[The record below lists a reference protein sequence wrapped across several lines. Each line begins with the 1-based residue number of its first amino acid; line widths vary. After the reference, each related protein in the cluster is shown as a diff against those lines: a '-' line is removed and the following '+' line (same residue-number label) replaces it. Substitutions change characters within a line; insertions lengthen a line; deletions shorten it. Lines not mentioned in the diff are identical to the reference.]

1 MIVAVQTQEF
11 VIDSTR
17 YVEAVTVVQDDDLL
31 HVGGGSSTCV
41 LI

>member
-17 YVEAVTVVQDDDLL
+17 YVENVAVVHDDDLL
-31 HVGGGSSTCV
+31 YVGGGSSGCV